1 MFQRLGARK
10 VCSTSGLT
18 FAHHMHSLTLIYIH
32 IYILWGRLGKI
43 KRHFQVIS
51 LLLRHLALCC
61 LTEFKIMGM
70 FGEVGCDIQG
80 IFSGDVQIK
89 VDMFFLGFQLYE

>member
-1 MFQRLGARK
+1 
-10 VCSTSGLT
+10 
-18 FAHHMHSLTLIYIH
+18 
-32 IYILWGRLGKI
+32 
-43 KRHFQVIS
+43 
-51 LLLRHLALCC
+51 
-61 LTEFKIMGM
+61 MGM